1 MAGILEAALMD
12 VHTVRQSV
20 VVLAAAL
27 APKDPVEKMRSWK
40 VPTEMMAVQGPAQ
53 TTPAEAYLHLEA
65 TISSC
70 AMVDTGQH
78 TLFFFINLLIL
89 CNTETLTC
97 SITDMPPV
105 NLLSSRRSC
114 AAPEPNGTIPTG
126 GSENMPKG
134 MVGE

>member
-1 MAGILEAALMD
+1 
-12 VHTVRQSV
+12 
-20 VVLAAAL
+20 
-27 APKDPVEKMRSWK
+27 
-40 VPTEMMAVQGPAQ
+40 MMAVQRPAQ

-70 AMVDTGQH
+70 AMAINGRH

-89 CNTETLTC
+89 GDAETLTC
-97 SITDMPPV
+97 GITNMPPV

-126 GSENMPKG
+126 GSENMTKW
-134 MVGE
+134 MVGK